1 MGVSGR
7 QYLKLWAFDSQ
18 RRVAQYRAEAKSCN
32 ACVRKKNCTDSQEGR
47 ELEHHPDSWLQSE
60 VRRFDR
66 GISLALLFLAG
77 LILSLEIILQTATA
91 DLMVL
96 LGAMV
101 PVAIVN

>member
-1 MGVSGR
+1 MPKAKPKSKDRV
-7 QYLKLWAFDSQ
+7 LKGGGQ
-18 RRVAQYRAEAKSCN
+18 IAEF
-32 ACVRKKNCTDSQEGR
+32 
-47 ELEHHPDSWLQSE
+47 H
-60 VRRFDR
+60 R

-101 PVAIVN
+101 PVAVVTTRLGFGNGRFERG